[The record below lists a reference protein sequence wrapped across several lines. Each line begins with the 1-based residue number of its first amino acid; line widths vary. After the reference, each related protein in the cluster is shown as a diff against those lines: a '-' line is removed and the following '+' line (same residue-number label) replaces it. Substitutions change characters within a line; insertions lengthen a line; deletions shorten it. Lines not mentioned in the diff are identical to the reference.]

1 MENIIYNELKL
12 RGYSVDVGIVNLPQ
26 RDNGTTSHRQVEV
39 DFVANLGSNRYYIQ
53 SAFALP
59 DEDKQAQEKR
69 PLLNIGDLFRKVIIV
84 GGNVRVSHDENG
96 ITTMGLKQFLL
107 DRDSLNR

>member
-1 MENIIYNELKL
+1 MQNLHAIEERSQCTRLWIIP
-12 RGYSVDVGIVNLPQ
+12 G
-26 RDNGTTSHRQVEV
+26 
-39 DFVANLGSNRYYIQ
+39 
-53 SAFALP
+53 
-59 DEDKQAQEKR
+59 KQAQEKR
-69 PLLNIGDLFRKVIIV
+69 PLLNIGDSFRKAIIV

>member
-1 MENIIYNELKL
+1 
-12 RGYSVDVGIVNLPQ
+12 
-26 RDNGTTSHRQVEV
+26 
-39 DFVANLGSNRYYIQ
+39 
-53 SAFALP
+53 
-59 DEDKQAQEKR
+59 
-69 PLLNIGDLFRKVIIV
+69 LLNIGDSFRKAIIV